1 MVDIMKKTVKN
12 IIEFVKDMNR
22 HNVAAYAASISF
34 CFFLSLLPTLMFVFA
49 LVPYLPID
57 KGDIITAIEM
67 VVPRSLIPSFSG
79 MLDDIYKNTISL
91 LPITAIATLWAAGMG
106 MVGLIRGLNGVLEVE
121 DTRNYFLLRLIAMG
135 YTILMLAVEFLS
147 IIILGFGNSIISA
160 ARQFFNL
167 SGPTY
172 DLIFFR
178 VIFVWVILFV
188 AFDLIYAFMP
198 AERQRL
204 SLSLPGAAIA
214 SLGWCV
220 LTWGFSV
227 YIDYF
232 NGFSI
237 YGNLTLI
244 MVLLFWLYACFSV
257 LIMGA
262 FLNKY
267 YKNHI
272 NRGYTKVVKKI
283 RRVRETKQE
292 KVKK

>member
-1 MVDIMKKTVKN
+1 MKKL
-12 IIEFVKDMNR
+12 IRDLIEFGKDMNR

-49 LVPYLPID
+49 LVPYFPID
-57 KGDIITAIEM
+57 KSDIVTTIEM
-67 VVPRSLIPSFSG
+67 VVPHSLQLSFSQIV
-79 MLDDIYKNTISL
+79 DDIYNNSVSL
-91 LPITAIATLWAAGMG
+91 LPITAVATLWAAGMG
-106 MVGLIRGLNGVLEVE
+106 MLGLIRGLNGVLDVE

-135 YTILMLAVEFLS
+135 YTILMLAAEFLS
-147 IIILGFGNSIISA
+147 IIILGFGSSIISGI
-160 ARQFFNL
+160 RHFLNIPD
-167 SGPTY
+167 STY
-172 DLIFFR
+172 DLLFLR
-178 VIFVWVILFV
+178 AVFVWLVLLV
-188 AFDLIYAFMP
+188 AFDLIYAFLP

-244 MVLLFWLYACFSV
+244 MVLLFWMYACFSL
-257 LIMGA
+257 LIFGA

-272 NRGYTKVVKKI
+272 NKGYTRVVRRIKKA
-283 RRVRETKQE
+283 RKKKNET
-292 KVKK
+292 